1 MSSDIRQQ
9 AEASSAYRTTS
20 PREEATSTRG
30 TGGDGAERGRCPD
43 CGTRVPATDATE
55 FVCPDC
61 DVVVDDGPLS
71 RRPARVF
78 DERDRRRKKRTGG
91 RVTLL
96 YADRG
101 IGAGAPASRRRGS
114 GGWTNERTDAEAR
127 LAYALGEIR
136 RIGAALSVPR
146 AEREAAARL
155 YRRAAALK
163 CVAGRDI
170 DAFAAASLLVAVR
183 RSRVPLPVSL
193 SELEP
198 VSRTSRRKLR
208 LARSVME
215 RELDLAVPPMDPR
228 HFLPAVVDAFELP
241 TAVERTARDLLD
253 ALLADDD
260 ARCRGFSPR
269 TLAGAAT
276 HLACDIEGYD
286 GPTLDALGGELDVDG
301 CTISQRKSFVA
312 QFADGA

>member
-1 MSSDIRQQ
+1 MR
-9 AEASSAYRTTS
+9 ATTS
-20 PREEATSTRG
+20 
-30 TGGDGAERGRCPD
+30 GG
-43 CGTRVPATDATE
+43 TE

-61 DVVVDDGPLS
+61 YVIVEDGPLS
-71 RRPARVF
+71 RRPARFF
-78 DERDRRRKKRTGG
+78 DESDRRRKKRTGG

-101 IGAGAPASRRRGS
+101 IGAGTPSSHRRGS
-114 GGWTNERTDAEAR
+114 HGWTNERTAEESR

-136 RIGAALSVPR
+136 RIGAALSIPQP
-146 AEREAAARL
+146 EQEAAARL
-155 YRRAAALK
+155 YRLAMAGG
-163 CVAGRDI
+163 CVTGRDM

-183 RSRVPLPVSL
+183 RSRVPLPVSMA
-193 SELEP
+193 ELEP
-198 VSRTSRRKLR
+198 VARTSGLKLR
-208 LARSVME
+208 RARTVME
-215 RELDLAVPPMDPR
+215 GELDLAVPPMDPR
-228 HFLPAVVDAFELP
+228 DFLPAVVDAFDLSV
-241 TAVERTARDLLD
+241 AVEQTARDLLD

-269 TLAGAAT
+269 TLVGAAV

-312 QFADGA
+312 QFRDEA